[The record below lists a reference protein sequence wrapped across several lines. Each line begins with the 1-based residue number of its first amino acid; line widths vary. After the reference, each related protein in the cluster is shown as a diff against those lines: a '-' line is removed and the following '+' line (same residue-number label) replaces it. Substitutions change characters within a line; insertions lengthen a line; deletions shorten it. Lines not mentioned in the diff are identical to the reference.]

1 MKFSKQTARLA
12 DIGWL
17 ALLAVYVFAGTML
30 APFHG
35 DEAMH
40 IYTSHDYATAFIQ
53 KQPELLPVQ
62 PPYDIDS
69 DARLRLLNGSVMRYS
84 VGLAWQ
90 LAGLNER
97 DLPPHP
103 GWDWGLYYD
112 QNVATGHR
120 PSPALLAAARTV
132 SSLYLVG
139 SIVILFGIGW
149 LIAGRPL
156 AYLASLLY
164 TLNPIILLN
173 GRRALVESAMLCFG
187 LAVIWVALS
196 IAKRRMSPHLIN
208 PHPPAPSPLH
218 REGEQE
224 NRVGLGWW
232 AALAVTSALALASK
246 YTGTIFVA
254 GAFGGLFMVELLR
267 PSSPTPLPQG
277 EGLPMRVKQIV
288 LGIVRL
294 AVTGV
299 AALALLVALSPALW
313 SDPVARAKDLGAMLT
328 DQVNIVVSIL
338 PDAPQPVSRRISDTL
353 TESFMQPAQQFEQA
367 SWADAAPI
375 TAEIERYM
383 ASPLSGLQFGT
394 LLGGL
399 LTLLAGFG
407 LAALFWPRLR
417 PYSSWELSVVLAVWL
432 LVMVANLL
440 INPIPWQRYY
450 LPLIPITTLLAGI
463 GALAVYRLVRR

>member
-1 MKFSKQTARLA
+1 MTFSTRTARLV

-53 KQPELLPVQ
+53 KQPGQLLVQ

-90 LAGLNER
+90 LAGLNES

-120 PSPALLAAARTV
+120 PGSALLDAARTV
-132 SSLYLVG
+132 SSWYLVG
-139 SIVILFGIGW
+139 SIAVLFGIGW
-149 LIAGRPL
+149 QIAGRPL

-187 LAVIWVALS
+187 LAVIWVALA
-196 IAKRRMSPHLIN
+196 IAKPRM
-208 PHPPAPSPLH
+208 PPRPLWE
-218 REGEQE
+218 RGSGGEGEKAD
-224 NRVGLGWW
+224 RVGIGWW
-232 AALAVTSALALASK
+232 IALAVTSALALASK
-246 YTGTIFVA
+246 YTGTIFVG
-254 GAFGGLFMVELLR
+254 GAFGGLFVVELLS
-267 PSSPTPLPQG
+267 PSPPTPLPQG
-277 EGLPMRVKQIV
+277 GEGLRRRVKQLAFGV
-288 LGIVRL
+288 VRL

-338 PDAPQPVSRRISDTL
+338 PDAPQPVSRRISDTI

-383 ASPLSGLQFGT
+383 ASPLSGLQFGP

-399 LTLLAGFG
+399 LTLLSGFG
-407 LAALFWPRLR
+407 LVALFWPRLR
-417 PYSSWELSVVLAVWL
+417 PFSSWGLSVVLSVWL

-463 GALAVYRLVRR
+463 GALAAYRLVRPSA

>member
-1 MKFSKQTARLA
+1 
-12 DIGWL
+12 
-17 ALLAVYVFAGTML
+17 
-30 APFHG
+30 
-35 DEAMH
+35 
-40 IYTSHDYATAFIQ
+40 
-53 KQPELLPVQ
+53 
-62 PPYDIDS
+62 
-69 DARLRLLNGSVMRYS
+69 MRYS

-90 LAGLNER
+90 LAGLNES

-120 PSPALLAAARTV
+120 PSPALLDAARTV

-139 SIVILFGIGW
+139 SIVVLFSIGW

-156 AYLASLLY
+156 AYLVSLLY

-196 IAKRRMSPHLIN
+196 IAKRRNPHPLVPPNEN
-208 PHPPAPSPLH
+208 PHPPTPSPLH

-232 AALAVTSALALASK
+232 VALAVTSALALASK
-246 YTGTIFVA
+246 YTGTIFVG
-254 GAFGGLFMVELLR
+254 GAFGGLFVVELLA
-267 PSSPTPLPQG
+267 PSPHVRLGAHSPLPRRG
-277 EGLPMRVKQIV
+277 EGLQRRAQQIV
-288 LGIVRL
+288 EGVLRL
-294 AVTGV
+294 AATGV
-299 AALALLVALSPALW
+299 VALALLVALSPALW
-313 SDPVARAKDLGAMLT
+313 SDPVARAKDLAAMLT

-338 PDAPQPVSRRISDTL
+338 PDAPQPVSRRISDTI

-375 TAEIERYM
+375 TAEIGRYM
-383 ASPLSGLQFGT
+383 ASPLSGLQFGP

-407 LAALFWPRLR
+407 LIALFWPRLR
-417 PYSSWELSVVLAVWL
+417 PSVSWEVSIVLGVWL

-463 GALAVYRLVRR
+463 GALAAYRLIRR